1 MTRSLE
7 GSSCCGA
14 EAAPA
19 TFSAALAAGFAATV
33 AGASAAAAEAAGA
46 GSLATG
52 RSDSSL
58 RRADPVDGTALAA
71 ARGAAKLRFWRLAN
85 GEPVDCCCLAT
96 AGERACAVRSVRR
109 DGVLRLGTT
118 GLGGVAWAVSASGPS
133 GAADGLGAFGALS
146 GATVGANAS
155 KGGSTK
161 STKRRV
167 TRCGQPTPT
176 LTVTTG
182 SSMAVLVTTRSVA
195 WVGFWPGSRVNLTD
209 GEDSFTSPAKTSA
222 ATHS

>member
-1 MTRSLE
+1 M
-7 GSSCCGA
+7 
-14 EAAPA
+14 
-19 TFSAALAAGFAATV
+19 

-58 RRADPVDGTALAA
+58 RREDPVDGTALAA

-85 GEPVDCCCLAT
+85 GEPVDWCCLAT

-109 DGVLRLGTT
+109 DGVLRLGAAD
-118 GLGGVAWAVSASGPS
+118 LGGVARAVSVSAPS
-133 GAADGLGAFGALS
+133 SAADRLGGLDAFGALS

-161 STKRRV
+161 STKRRA
-167 TRCGQPTPT
+167 TRCGQPTLT

-182 SSMAVLVTTRSVA
+182 SSMAVLVTTRTVA
-195 WVGFWPGSRVNLTD
+195 WVGFCPGSSVSLTD

-222 ATHS
+222 ATHSGVRTSSLSAFT